1 MRDGGFQMKILIKN
15 TTLLTMNKS
24 NELVKYCDIAIENDS
39 IKHIGD
45 IPNDFVPD
53 TVINGE
59 NKLTMPGLI
68 NSHTHIAMSLF
79 RNYADDLP
87 FWPWLTEKIWP
98 LEEKL
103 TSDSVYWG
111 SMLSI
116 VELIQ
121 SGVTCFSDMYFFMD
135 DVAKAVEEV
144 GIRAVLSRGVADIN
158 GDGEA
163 KLVET
168 KDFYNRWISKADGRI
183 TIMVAPHAPYTC
195 SPDYIKKT
203 IALAKEL
210 NIGIHIHLSETLKE
224 VEDSYKEHD
233 KSPIKHVSDL
243 GLFDVNTTAA
253 HCVHLSDE
261 DIEILS
267 TKGVNVINNPGSN
280 LKLGNGFA
288 QVDKLISKGVNVA
301 LGTDGSA
308 SNNNLNMFEEINLAA
323 IVNKAVNLDSTSVP
337 AIKAIEMATKN
348 GAKALNLNSI
358 GSIEIGKKADVI
370 LIDMK
375 KPHYYPRHNE
385 VSALAYSAQA
395 SDVETVII
403 NGKIIMDNYKIK
415 TVDLEKIYYNID
427 RVTKDLLKD

>member
-1 MRDGGFQMKILIKN
+1 MKILIKN

-45 IPNDFVPD
+45 VPSDFVPD
-53 TVINGE
+53 TIINGE

-68 NSHTHIAMSLF
+68 NAHTHIAMSLF

-98 LEEKL
+98 LEDKL

-116 VELIQ
+116 VELIK

-135 DVAKAVEEV
+135 DVAKAVEEL

-158 GDGEA
+158 GDGDL
-163 KLVET
+163 KLEET
-168 KDFYNRWISKADGRI
+168 KDFHNRWIDRADGRI

-210 NIGIHIHLSETLKE
+210 ETGIHIHLSETLKE
-224 VEDSYKEHD
+224 VEDSFREHD

-267 TKGVNVINNPGSN
+267 AKGVNVINNPGSN

-288 QVDKLISKGVNVA
+288 QIDKLINEGVNVA

-323 IVNKAVNLDSTSVP
+323 IVNKAVNLNSTSVP

-348 GAKALNLNSI
+348 GAKALNLNNI

-395 SDVETVII
+395 ADVETVII
-403 NGKIIMDNYKIK
+403 NGKIVMDNYEIE
-415 TVDLEKIYYNID
+415 TVDLEKIYYNIE
-427 RVTKDLLKD
+427 RLTKDLLKD

>member
-1 MRDGGFQMKILIKN
+1 
-15 TTLLTMNKS
+15 MNKS

>member
-1 MRDGGFQMKILIKN
+1 MKILIKN